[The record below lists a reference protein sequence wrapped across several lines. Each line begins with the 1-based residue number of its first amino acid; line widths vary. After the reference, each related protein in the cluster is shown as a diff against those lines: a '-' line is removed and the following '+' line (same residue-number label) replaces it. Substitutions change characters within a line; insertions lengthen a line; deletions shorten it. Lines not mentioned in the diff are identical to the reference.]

1 MPVPARVRH
10 LARFGVVLVLGA
22 GSSDSAAAQA
32 RPQHSPVD
40 VLFMQGMI
48 VHHAQA
54 LEMAAL
60 APGRAGSEDLR
71 LLATRID
78 VSQRD
83 EIAMMQQWLTRRGA
97 PVVAAEH
104 HGDAAH
110 GTMPGMAS
118 PEEVRRLAASRGA
131 EFDRL
136 FLELMIRHHEGAL
149 VMVAELF
156 ATNGAGQE
164 PELFR
169 FASDVDADQRMEI
182 ARMRRLLDTLP
193 QRGST

>member
-1 MPVPARVRH
+1 MSSSATPFRAAAPWRGLL
-10 LARFGVVLVLGA
+10 LAVVL
-22 GSSDSAAAQA
+22 SAPASAQD
-32 RPQHSPVD
+32 RPKASPAD
-40 VLFMQGMI
+40 IRFMQGMI

-54 LEMAAL
+54 LEMSAL
-60 APGRAGSEDLR
+60 VSDRAGHEQLHI
-71 LLATRID
+71 LAGRID

-83 EIAMMQQWLTRRGA
+83 EIAMMRQWLTRRGA

-118 PEEVRRLAASRGA
+118 PEEMRRLAAIRGA

-149 VMVAELF
+149 VMVAQLF
-156 ATNGAGQE
+156 AIDGAGQE
-164 PELFR
+164 PELYR

-182 ARMRRLLDTLP
+182 TRMRRLLNSLP
-193 QRGST
+193 Q

>member
-1 MPVPARVRH
+1 MSSSAPPFRAAAPWRGLL
-10 LARFGVVLVLGA
+10 LAVVL
-22 GSSDSAAAQA
+22 SAPASAQD
-32 RPQHSPVD
+32 RPKASPAD
-40 VLFMQGMI
+40 IRFMQGMI

-54 LEMAAL
+54 LEMSAL
-60 APGRAGSEDLR
+60 VSDRAGHEQLHI
-71 LLATRID
+71 LAGRID

-83 EIAMMQQWLTRRGA
+83 EIAMMRQWLTRRGA

-118 PEEVRRLAASRGA
+118 PEEMRRLAAIRGA

-149 VMVAELF
+149 VMVAQLF
-156 ATNGAGQE
+156 AIDGAGQE
-164 PELFR
+164 PELYR

-182 ARMRRLLDTLP
+182 TRMRRLLNSLP
-193 QRGST
+193 Q